1 MRAYAQQRASRAS
14 GFTLV
19 EIMIVVAIV
28 GLLAALAIPNFV
40 RSRQVSQ
47 LSVCLNDLRI
57 CQDALEQYMFAH
69 NVFPTDLNELVTER
83 YLDKLIECPVG
94 GSYEWSIK
102 NGNTQYHL
110 RCSGQHSSSIGHV
123 CIHENQPPEA
133 K

>member
-1 MRAYAQQRASRAS
+1 MRAYAQHRASRGS

-28 GLLAALAIPNFV
+28 GLLAALAIPSFV
-40 RSRQVSQ
+40 RSRQVSR
-47 LSVCLNDLRI
+47 LTVCLNDLRI
-57 CQDALEQYMFAH
+57 CQDALDLYMFAH

-83 YLDKLIECPVG
+83 YLGKLIECPVG
-94 GSYEWSIK
+94 GSYEWSVK

-110 RCSGQHSSSIGHV
+110 RCRGQHSSSIGHV